1 MMTVCCRTAYAFA
14 APLSSYE
21 LRTPIGLYRSTIIT
35 DGGSI
40 RQTAAAVR
48 KVGCSDM
55 QSCAATGSARS
66 QEAKANSLPF
76 VATEVPKSMGACWYI
91 CFILY
96 DGVER
101 IQEELGIINPMLN
114 RIKVDAQSLHITLG
128 VMVLDTTARIE
139 QMT

>member
-1 MMTVCCRTAYAFA
+1 MTVCCRTAYAFA

-48 KVGCSDM
+48 KVGFSDM

-66 QEAKANSLPF
+66 QEAKADSLPF
-76 VATEVPKSMGACWYI
+76 VATEVPKSVETVQAKTTS
-91 CFILY
+91 LY
-96 DGVER
+96 S
-101 IQEELGIINPMLN
+101 GIF
-114 RIKVDAQSLHITLG
+114 VSF
-128 VMVLDTTARIE
+128 VMTA
-139 QMT
+139 

>member
-1 MMTVCCRTAYAFA
+1 MTVYCRTGYAFA
-14 APLSSYE
+14 SLLSSYE
-21 LRTPIGLYRSTIIT
+21 LRTPTGFHCSTIIT

-55 QSCAATGSARS
+55 QSRAATGSAWS
-66 QEAKANSLPF
+66 QEAKADSLPF
-76 VATEVPKSMGACWYI
+76 VATEVPKSVEACWYI
-91 CFILY
+91 CFICH
-96 DGVER
+96 DSVER